1 MRTTRTTGVALAA
14 VLALGLGAC
23 GGGGD
28 DGAPDF
34 CDELTDANEQLADIA
49 QASPNQVGDIVDALE
64 DIDPPG
70 EVEDAYNNVLDLYR
84 RIADGDAALTDPAL
98 ATDFANVQTD
108 IQQIQDF
115 TADECEPS
123 DQE

>member
-28 DGAPDF
+28 DAQDF
-34 CDELTDANEQLADIA
+34 CDELTDANEQLANLA
-49 QASPNQVGDIVDALE
+49 QASPDQVDEIVDALE

-70 EVEDAYNNVLDLYR
+70 EIDDAFDRVLDLYR
-84 RIADGDAALTDPAL
+84 QISDGDAALTDPAL
-98 ATDFANVQTD
+98 ATDFANVQND

-115 TADECEPS
+115 TADECERA
-123 DQE
+123 DEE